1 MPIVYILTNES
12 MSDTIKIGITD
23 NLSRRLRELDNTSTP
38 LPFECFYAVEV
49 DDARAIESLLHET
62 FDDKRIRQN
71 REFFNCT
78 PEQAKSA
85 LKIAE
90 KMGGRDVTPKEVIF
104 ETEQDKQALDNAKK
118 RKGRVD
124 YFGILGINAGET
136 LTFSKDSSITCEVGD
151 NGQVLFRGEIT
162 TLSGSAL
169 TIVSEMGY
177 NWQQVRGAG
186 YWCYKGTT
194 LLDLYQQAQDEQ
206 VRQNETPFRST
217 SGSRVSGVMSQ
228 LG

>member
-12 MSDTIKIGITD
+12 MPDTIKIGFTD

-38 LPFECFYAVEV
+38 LPFECFYALEVE
-49 DDARAIESLLHET
+49 DARGIEDLLHEA
-62 FDDKRIRQN
+62 FDDKRVRQN

-90 KMGGRDVTPKEVIF
+90 KMGGIDVTPKEVVV
-104 ETEQDKQALDNAKK
+104 ETEQDRQALDNAKK
-118 RKGRVD
+118 KKGRVD
-124 YFGILGINAGET
+124 YFGILGIDIGET
-136 LTFSKDSSITCEVGD
+136 LTFSKDQSLTCVVKE
-151 NGQVLFRGEIT
+151 NGQVLFREELT

-194 LLDLYQQAQDEQ
+194 LLDLYQQSQD
-206 VRQNETPFRST
+206 
-217 SGSRVSGVMSQ
+217 G
-228 LG
+228 

>member
-1 MPIVYILTNES
+1 MLYGLNMPIVYILTNES
-12 MSDTIKIGITD
+12 MPDTIKIGFTD

-38 LPFECFYAVEV
+38 LPFECFYALEVE
-49 DDARAIESLLHET
+49 DARGIEDLLHEA
-62 FDDKRIRQN
+62 FDDKRVRQN
-71 REFFNCT
+71 REFFNCP

-90 KMGGRDVTPKEVIF
+90 KMGGRDVTPKEVVV
-104 ETEQDKQALDNAKK
+104 ETEQDRQALDNAKK
-118 RKGRVD
+118 KKGRVD
-124 YFGILGINAGET
+124 YFGILGINIGET
-136 LTFSKDSSITCEVGD
+136 LTFSKDQNLTCVVKE
-151 NGQVLFRGEIT
+151 NGQVLFREELT

-194 LLDLYQQAQDEQ
+194 LLDLYQQSQD
-206 VRQNETPFRST
+206 
-217 SGSRVSGVMSQ
+217 G
-228 LG
+228 

>member
-12 MSDTIKIGITD
+12 MPDTIKIGFTD

-38 LPFECFYAVEV
+38 LPFECFYALELE
-49 DDARAIESLLHET
+49 DARGIEDLLHEA
-62 FDDKRIRQN
+62 FDDKRVRQN

-90 KMGGRDVTPKEVIF
+90 KMGGRDVTPKEVVV
-104 ETEQDKQALDNAKK
+104 ETEQDRQALDNAKK
-118 RKGRVD
+118 KKGRVD
-124 YFGILGINAGET
+124 YFGILGINIGET
-136 LTFSKDSSITCEVGD
+136 LTFSKDQNLNCEVKE
-151 NGQVLFRGEIT
+151 NGQVLFREVLT

-194 LLDLYQQAQDEQ
+194 LLDLYQQSQD
-206 VRQNETPFRST
+206 
-217 SGSRVSGVMSQ
+217 G
-228 LG
+228 

>member
-1 MPIVYILTNES
+1 MATVYILTNES
-12 MSDTIKIGITD
+12 MSDIIKIGITD

-49 DDARAIESLLHET
+49 DDARAIENLLHEA
-62 FDDKRIRQN
+62 FDDKRVRQN

-90 KMGGRDVTPKEVIF
+90 TMGGKDVTPREVVF

-151 NGQVLFRGEIT
+151 NGQVLFRGEPT

-194 LLDLYQQAQDEQ
+194 LLDLYQQ
-206 VRQNETPFRST
+206 
-217 SGSRVSGVMSQ
+217 SRDG
-228 LG
+228 

>member
-1 MPIVYILTNES
+1 MAIVYILTNES
-12 MSDTIKIGITD
+12 MPEIIKIGFTD

-49 DDARAIESLLHET
+49 DDAKVIENLLHEA
-62 FDDKRIRQN
+62 FDDKQVRKR
-71 REFFNCT
+71 REFFYCT

-90 KMGGRDVTPKEVIF
+90 KMGGRDVTPREVVV
-104 ETEQDKQALDNAKK
+104 ETQQDKQALDNAKK

-124 YFGILGINAGET
+124 YFGILGISVGQT

-151 NGQVLFRGEIT
+151 NGQVLFRGEST

-186 YWCYKGTT
+186 YWCYRGTT
-194 LLDLYQQAQDEQ
+194 LLDLYQQAQDE
-206 VRQNETPFRST
+206 
-217 SGSRVSGVMSQ
+217 
-228 LG
+228 

>member
-12 MSDTIKIGITD
+12 MPDTIKIGITE
-23 NLSRRLRELDNTSTP
+23 NLSKRIKDLDNTSTP
-38 LPFECFYAVEV
+38 LPFECFYALEVE
-49 DDARAIESLLHET
+49 DAFVIEKLLHET
-62 FDDKRIRQN
+62 FDDKRVRQN

-90 KMGGRDVTPKEVIF
+90 KMGGRDVTPKEVVV
-104 ETEQDKQALDNAKK
+104 ETEQDRQALDTAKK
-118 RKGRVD
+118 KKGRVD
-124 YFGILGINAGET
+124 YFGVLGINVGEI
-136 LTFSKDSSITCEVGD
+136 LTFSKDHSLTCKVTE
-151 NGQVLFRGEIT
+151 NGQVLFREELT
-162 TLSGSAL
+162 TLSSSAL

-194 LLDLYQQAQDEQ
+194 LLDLYQQAQD
-206 VRQNETPFRST
+206 
-217 SGSRVSGVMSQ
+217 G
-228 LG
+228 

>member
-1 MPIVYILTNES
+1 MAIVYILTNES
-12 MSDTIKIGITD
+12 MSDIIKIGITD
-23 NLSRRLRELDNTSTP
+23 NLYRRLKDLDNTSTP

-49 DDARAIESLLHET
+49 NDAKAIENLLHEA

-71 REFFNCT
+71 REFFDCA

-90 KMGGRDVTPKEVIF
+90 KMGGRDVTPKEMVF
-104 ETEQDKQALDNAKK
+104 ENQQDKQALDNAKK

-124 YFGILGINAGET
+124 YFGILGINVGEI
-136 LTFSKDSSITCEVGD
+136 LTFSKDSSITCTVRG
-151 NGQVLFRGEIT
+151 NKQVLFRDELT

-169 TIVSEMGY
+169 IIVTEMGY
-177 NWQQVRGAG
+177 NWAQARGAA

-194 LLDLYQQAQDEQ
+194 LLDLSQQAQD
-206 VRQNETPFRST
+206 
-217 SGSRVSGVMSQ
+217 G
-228 LG
+228 

>member
-1 MPIVYILTNES
+1 MAIVYILTNES
-12 MSDTIKIGITD
+12 MPEIVKIGFTD
-23 NLSRRLRELDNTSTP
+23 NLSRRLRQLDNTSTP

-49 DDARAIESLLHET
+49 DDAKAIENLLHET
-62 FDDKRIRQN
+62 FDDKIVRER
-71 REFFNCT
+71 REFFYCT

-90 KMGGRDVTPKEVIF
+90 TMGGKDVTPREVVV
-104 ETEQDKQALDNAKK
+104 ETEQDRQALDNAKK
-118 RKGRVD
+118 RTGRVD
-124 YFGILGINAGET
+124 YFGILGINEGET
-136 LTFSKDSSITCEVGD
+136 LTFSKDSSIICEVVD
-151 NGQVLFRGEIT
+151 NGQVLFRGEST

-194 LLDLYQQAQDEQ
+194 LLDLYQQAQD
-206 VRQNETPFRST
+206 
-217 SGSRVSGVMSQ
+217 G
-228 LG
+228 